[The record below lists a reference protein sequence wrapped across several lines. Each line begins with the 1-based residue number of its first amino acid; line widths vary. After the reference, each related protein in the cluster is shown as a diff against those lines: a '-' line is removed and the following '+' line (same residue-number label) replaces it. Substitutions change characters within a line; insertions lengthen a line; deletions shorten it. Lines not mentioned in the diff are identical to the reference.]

1 MQADKEST
9 LLDCLRFLEKQRFGI
24 ELQGTVLFMKQQGH
38 MDSFAYK
45 RAQPGIFFTNV
56 NPFINLAQS
65 LGRAIVRGSSRSNEN
80 LPP

>member
-1 MQADKEST
+1 MQ
-9 LLDCLRFLEKQRFGI
+9 EKQRFGI

-45 RAQPGIFFTNV
+45 RAQPGIFSTNV

-65 LGRAIVRGSSRSNEN
+65 AGEGHCKG
-80 LPP
+80 